1 MTKTIGDVLSDAKQR
16 IAPISASFSLDAQL
30 MLAHVIGENRA
41 HVIVHPERMLTS
53 EQVEQYE
60 KLVARRA
67 DGEPIAYILGSR
79 AFYDREFIVT
89 PAVLIPRPETEHL
102 LEMALD
108 FVKEGHSPVTV
119 VDVGTGSGALA
130 ITLAANAPQ
139 ATVHAIDISPD
150 ALAIAKLNAQENE
163 VDIIFHQGNLLQPLI
178 DQEIR
183 VDLVMA
189 NLPYIASEEVP
200 ILAVSKHEPRLA
212 LDGGPDGLDLI
223 RELMKQVPLSVNS
236 GGLILLEIGAEQGAE
251 TRLLVEEMQM
261 NYTIAI
267 HKDYAG
273 HDRVVW
279 ISL

>member
-1 MTKTIGDVLSDAKQR
+1 MTETIGDVLADAKQR
-16 IAPISASFSLDAQL
+16 IAPISASASLDAQL

-41 HVIVHPERMLTS
+41 HIIVHPERMLTS
-53 EQVEQYE
+53 EQAEQYE

-139 ATVHAIDISPD
+139 AIVHAIDISPD

-163 VDIIFHQGNLLQPLI
+163 VSITFHQGNLLQPLI
-178 DQEIR
+178 KKEIR

-251 TRLLVEEMQM
+251 TRLLVEEMEM
-261 NYTIAI
+261 DYKIEI

-273 HDRVVW
+273 HDRIVW